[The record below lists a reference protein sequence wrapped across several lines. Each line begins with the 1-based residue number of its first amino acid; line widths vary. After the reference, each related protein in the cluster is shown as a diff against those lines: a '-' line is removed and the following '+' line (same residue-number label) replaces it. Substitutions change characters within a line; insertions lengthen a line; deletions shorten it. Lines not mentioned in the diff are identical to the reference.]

1 MDELFKKLDALQDL
15 LKNFNA
21 SIKMPKMSATKP
33 PSLPKAGV
41 APKIP
46 GMGPSSKKDPV
57 KVAEQLKNKQLKPS
71 IKPQMLKV
79 DKNGQW
85 KLEG

>member
-1 MDELFKKLDALQDL
+1 MDELFKKLDALESL

-21 SIKMPKMSATKP
+21 SIKMPKMSVPKP
-33 PSLPKAGV
+33 PSLPKAGA
-41 APKIP
+41 APKMP
-46 GMGPSSKKDPV
+46 GMGPASKKDPA

>member
-21 SIKMPKMSATKP
+21 SIKMPKMSTPKP
-33 PSLPKAGV
+33 PKLGGSLPKIPAG
-41 APKIP
+41 P
-46 GMGPSSKKDPV
+46 GPSSKKDPT
-57 KVAEQLKNKQLKPS
+57 KVAEQFKNKELKPS

-85 KLEG
+85 KL